1 MYVNEFLGDVEPQ
14 TLIGEK
20 FYYNKG
26 IHYIIKD
33 VKDNMVYCK
42 CLINEKY
49 DVVLP
54 LEPWIFQVVHNG
66 KQFPMF
72 SLDKQFEHEFRG
84 ELCLVEVINL
94 LSEDYNKI
102 THSNINIEEVNNILT
117 EIYNN
122 KELRDEIIRLVPKKK
137 NGEFSSKGVYEIKAI
152 TDLTPNKYHSRSY
165 LAVVS
170 YGSNKSNNNHWQVS
184 IRICTMQKPYKKK
197 EKTDI

>member
-1 MYVNEFLGDVEPQ
+1 MYINEFLGDVDSQ

-26 IHYIIKD
+26 IHYIIED
-33 VKDNMVYCK
+33 VKNDMVYCK

-72 SLDKQFEHEFRG
+72 SENRQFEHEFRG

-94 LSEDYNKI
+94 LSEDYNDI
-102 THSNINIEEVNNILT
+102 THSNINIKEVNRILT

-122 KELRDEIIRLVPKKK
+122 KKLRDEIINLVPKKK
-137 NGEFSSKGVYEIKAI
+137 NGEFSAKGVYEIKAL
-152 TDLTPNKYHSRSY
+152 TNLTPNKYHSRSY
-165 LAVVS
+165 ESLIA
-170 YGSNKSNNNHWQVS
+170 YGRNQSKDNHWVVN
-184 IRICTMQKPYKKK
+184 IRISTIQKPYKKK
-197 EKTDI
+197 EEV